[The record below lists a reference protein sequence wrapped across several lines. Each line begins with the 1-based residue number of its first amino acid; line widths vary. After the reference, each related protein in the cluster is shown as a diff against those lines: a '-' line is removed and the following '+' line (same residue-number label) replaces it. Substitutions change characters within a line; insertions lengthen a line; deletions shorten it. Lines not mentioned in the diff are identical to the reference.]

1 MNYTIKNSEITA
13 TFSSL
18 GAELISLQKA
28 GREYIWQN
36 GTGEWAGHAPLLF
49 PVCGHFGVKVDGLSY
64 PIPFHGVARK
74 AEFSV
79 KEQSGS
85 CITFELTSN
94 EETQKLFP
102 FAFVFRVKY
111 SVDGDTLT
119 LVYEVENPADKT
131 LYFSCGSHEA
141 YALDKE
147 IQEYEVEFE
156 KEENF
161 INYRTTPNG
170 YLSGET
176 ADLGTKKVLP
186 LPLEFLQNN
195 DSIILKNINSRKVT
209 LREIGGKT
217 LAEITF
223 EGFSNLLFWRAM
235 DGKFICIEPW
245 TNVPDSAG
253 VEDIEFSQKE
263 GVMAVSPRDVK
274 TLTRTVK
281 VF

>member
-274 TLTRTVK
+274 TLTRAVK

>member
-13 TFSSL
+13 TFSLL

>member
-186 LPLEFLQNN
+186 LPLELLQNN
-195 DSIILKNINSRKVT
+195 DSIILKNINSRTVT

>member
-1 MNYTIKNSEITA
+1 MTYTIKSKEITA

-28 GREYIWQN
+28 DREYVWQN

-49 PVCGHFGVKVDGLSY
+49 PVCGHFGVKVDGVSY

-74 AEFSV
+74 AEFCI
-79 KEQSGS
+79 KEQSDTAV
-85 CITFELTSN
+85 TFELTSN
-94 EETQKLFP
+94 EETEKLFP
-102 FAFVFRVKY
+102 FAFIFRVKY
-111 SVDGDTLT
+111 SVEGDTLS

-131 LYFSCGSHEA
+131 LYFACGSHEA
-141 YALDKE
+141 YALDK
-147 IQEYEVEFE
+147 QVNEYEVEFE
-156 KEENF
+156 NEETLV
-161 INYRTTPNG
+161 NYLTTANG

-186 LPLEFLQNN
+186 LPLEFLQNG
-195 DSIILKNINSRKVT
+195 DSIILKNIRSRKVI

-235 DGKFICIEPW
+235 NGKFICIEPW

-263 GVMAVSPRDVK
+263 GVMQVAPRAIK
-274 TLTRTVK
+274 TLTRTIR

>member
-49 PVCGHFGVKVDGLSY
+49 PVCGHFGVKVDGVSY